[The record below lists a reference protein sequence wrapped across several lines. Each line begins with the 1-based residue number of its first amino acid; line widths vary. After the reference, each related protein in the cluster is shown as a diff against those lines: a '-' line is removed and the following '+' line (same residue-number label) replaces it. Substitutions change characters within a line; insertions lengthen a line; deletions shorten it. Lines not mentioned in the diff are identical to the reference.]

1 MDRFDL
7 VIIGAGPAG
16 EAAAFKARKL
26 GASVA
31 IVDRDLF
38 GGACPFFA
46 CMPSKSLLHSAAVHA
61 GGGNYPWPKASQRR
75 DWMINR
81 EATDYPDDSRH
92 FTNLAKAG
100 AVPMRGSARLD
111 GPGRVIVSHDD
122 VEHALEAGA
131 VIVAVGSIS
140 KVPELPGLAEIPYWT
155 NREATSTR
163 ELPQSLLILGA
174 GPTGVE
180 LSQVYARYGVP
191 VTLVVP
197 GPRILPRDHERSS
210 DAIATSLRSDGVTIH
225 TGARA
230 VAAHPG
236 AGSNG
241 RHRFDLDDGS
251 SVEGAAV
258 LLAIGRTLP
267 LDGLG
272 LDTVGVDSSAGKLQ
286 PDSQLRIAPGV
297 FVAGDPAGP
306 EMHTHVSHY
315 EGEMTARI
323 ALGEDVTPDF
333 RAIPRALYTDPEAAS
348 VGLLVEEAK
357 QRGMEAEE
365 LTSDLASTAKGEA
378 VEAEGHVTIV
388 VDRGASTL
396 VGAFMAGPGV
406 SEAIHGAVLAVKLQT
421 PLSVLADTIHAF
433 PTVARV
439 LGLLFAEAAKGR
451 QPADSAQQRS
461 TLTRHRE

>member
-1 MDRFDL
+1 MDTFDL

-16 EAAAFKARKL
+16 EAAALKARAL

-61 GGGNYPWPKASQRR
+61 AGGDYPWPKASKRR
-75 DWMINR
+75 DYMISR
-81 EATDYPDDSRH
+81 EERDRPDDSRH
-92 FTNLAKAG
+92 FANLAKAG

-111 GPGRVIVSHDD
+111 GPGRVLVSHDD
-122 VEHALEAGA
+122 AEHALQAGA
-131 VIVAVGSIS
+131 VILAVGSAP
-140 KVPELPGLAEIPYWT
+140 KVPELPGLDEIPYWT
-155 NREATSTR
+155 NREGTSTR
-163 ELPQSLLILGA
+163 ELPESLLILGA

-197 GPRILPRDHERSS
+197 SARILPRDHERSS
-210 DAIATSLRSDGVTIH
+210 ALVAAALTRDGVTIH

-230 VAAHPG
+230 VAGH
-236 AGSNG
+236 AGTGGSG
-241 RHRFDLDDGS
+241 RHRFDLDDGT

-267 LDGLG
+267 LTGLG
-272 LDTVGVDSSAGKLQ
+272 LETVGVDVSTGKLQ
-286 PDSQLRIAPGV
+286 PDPQLRVAPGI

-315 EGEMTARI
+315 EGELTARV
-323 ALGEDVTPDF
+323 ALGEDVTPDL
-333 RAIPRALYTDPEAAS
+333 RAIPRAVYTDPEAAS
-348 VGLLVEEAK
+348 VGLLLEQARD
-357 QRGMEAEE
+357 RGIDAEE
-365 LTSDLASTAKGEA
+365 LTKDLASTAKGEVA
-378 VEAEGHVTIV
+378 EAEGHVSLV
-388 VDRGASTL
+388 VDRAAGTL
-396 VGAFMAGPGV
+396 AGVFMAGPAV
-406 SEAIHGAVLAVKLQT
+406 SEAIHEAVLAVKLQT
-421 PLSVLADTIHAF
+421 PLAVLADTIHAF

-439 LGLLFAEAAKGR
+439 MGLLFAEAVAAR
-451 QPADSAQQRS
+451 R
-461 TLTRHRE
+461 

>member
-16 EAAAFKARKL
+16 EAAAFKARAL

-31 IVDRDLF
+31 IIDRDLF

-46 CMPSKSLLHSAAVHA
+46 CMPSKSLLHSAAVHS
-61 GGGNYPWPKASQRR
+61 GGGDYPWPRASQRR
-75 DWMINR
+75 DWMISR
-81 EATDYPDDSRH
+81 EGTDYPDDSRH
-92 FTNLAKAG
+92 FDDLQKAG

-111 GPGRVIVSHDD
+111 GPGRIVVSHDRA
-122 VEHALEAGA
+122 EHQLEAGA
-131 VIVAVGSIS
+131 VILAIGSTS
-140 KVPELPGLAEIPYWT
+140 KVPDLPGLSEVPFWT

-163 ELPQSLLILGA
+163 ALPEDLLILGA

-197 GPRILPRDHERSS
+197 SQRILPRDHERSS
-210 DAIATSLRSDGVTIH
+210 AAVAKGLSRDGVTIR
-225 TGARA
+225 TGVRA
-230 VAAHPG
+230 VAAHAG
-236 AGSNG
+236 AGANG

-258 LLAIGRTLP
+258 LLAIGRSFP

-272 LDTVGVDSSAGKLQ
+272 LESVGVDVSSGSLT
-286 PDSQLRIAPGV
+286 PDAQLRIAPRV

-306 EMHTHVSHY
+306 EMHTHISHY

-323 ALGEDVTPDF
+323 ALGEDATPDF

-348 VGLLVEEAK
+348 VGLLVDQATE
-357 QRGMEAEE
+357 RGMNAQE
-365 LTSDLASTAKGEA
+365 LTKDLASTAKGEA
-378 VEAEGHVTIV
+378 AEAEGHVTIV
-388 VDRGASTL
+388 VDRGAGTL

-406 SEAIHGAVLAVKLQT
+406 SEAIHEAVLAVKLQT

-439 LGLLFAEAAKGR
+439 LGLLFAEAAT
-451 QPADSAQQRS
+451 
-461 TLTRHRE
+461 TLSP